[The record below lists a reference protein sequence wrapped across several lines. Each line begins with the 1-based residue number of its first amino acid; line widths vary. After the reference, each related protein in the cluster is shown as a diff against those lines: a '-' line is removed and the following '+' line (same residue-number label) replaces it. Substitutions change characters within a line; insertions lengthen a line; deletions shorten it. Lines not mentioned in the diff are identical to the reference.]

1 MSFISEVST
10 KSLIQSNSPLIIED
24 LAKAVSE
31 TVIGLTFSDVIDL
44 MQPSI
49 DEEDLRINLEQCG
62 IYYG

>member
-31 TVIGLTFSDVIDL
+31 TVIGLTFSDVIDM

>member
-31 TVIGLTFSDVIDL
+31 TVIGLTFSDVIGM

>member
-31 TVIGLTFSDVIDL
+31 TVIGLTFSDVINM

>member
-49 DEEDLRINLEQCG
+49 DEEDLRINLKQCG